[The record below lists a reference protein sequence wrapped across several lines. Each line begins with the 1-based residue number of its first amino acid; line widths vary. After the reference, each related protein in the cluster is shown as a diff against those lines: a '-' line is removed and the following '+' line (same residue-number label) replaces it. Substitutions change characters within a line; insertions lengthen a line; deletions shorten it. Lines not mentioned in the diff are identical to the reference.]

1 MKKSFIL
8 LSLVIA
14 FILAGCSDSSKNDY
28 KMIEQSNNFK
38 LYAYENDDE
47 IYSDYVCF
55 IFNNAGKKIASSY
68 YETKQPDLHTFD
80 NGVLRVF
87 INAGTSA
94 GLSTYYNLETSA
106 VSETYQ
112 CVYYD
117 DGEIVIYIH
126 YDESDTYICAK
137 EIFGSDFLLKEKLDT
152 GNTFITGFEV
162 DFSDGVVTV
171 EHPKGE
177 QYDDTIVETFE
188 LNRK

>member
-14 FILAGCSDSSKNDY
+14 FILTGCSNNTKNDY
-28 KMIEQSNNFK
+28 RIIEQSNNFK
-38 LYAYENDDE
+38 LYAYENNDG
-47 IYSDYVCF
+47 IYSDYVYF
-55 IFNNAGKKIASSY
+55 IYNNDGKKIASAY
-68 YETKQPDLHTFD
+68 YETRQPAFHTFD
-80 NGVLRVF
+80 NGVLRIS
-87 INAGTSA
+87 INAGTNVA
-94 GLSTYYNLETSA
+94 LRTYYDLETSA
-106 VSETYQ
+106 VSEDYQ
-112 CVYYD
+112 GVYYD

-152 GNTFITGFEV
+152 GDTFITGFEV